1 MACADDQHA
10 EDGSANKR
18 RIVRTGFLDHYG
30 LSVGVVLHGAD
41 GRTSGKGEG
50 EGEHG
55 GEGLHAQ
62 YNAPTRAAAYMI
74 SVTAL
79 MSEN

>member
-1 MACADDQHA
+1 MACADDQRA
-10 EDGSANKR
+10 EQGSANKR

-50 EGEHG
+50 EDG

-62 YNAPTRAAAYMI
+62 CNAPTRVAAYMN
-74 SVTAL
+74 SVTAP